1 MIKKHA
7 DSKIRYSPRYSKLYT
22 SENTRDSSSVQ
33 SASVMTFALYALSQH
48 PTVLARLR
56 KEILNKIGSRCP
68 TFDDIKEM
76 KYLQAFINGSSL
88 IYLSWGHE
96 LINNSDISETLR

>member
-1 MIKKHA
+1 
-7 DSKIRYSPRYSKLYT
+7 
-22 SENTRDSSSVQ
+22 
-33 SASVMTFALYALSQH
+33 MTFALYALSQH

-56 KEILNKIGSRCP
+56 KEILNRIGSRYP

-88 IYLSWGHE
+88 ICLSWAM
-96 LINNSDISETLR
+96 N